1 MNDNTLLTTKVT
13 DAIRTIIRFVV
24 NGSLLDDI
32 IIGAFVLVAIGCPV
46 LVLLSFVVVASI
58 VGGAPVAVLGGRV
71 FEAVDIIVDDVDVL
85 LAIIVDLISF
95 ARSHVVPNAICF
107 CMSSNCSPWSSGQ
120 YV

>member
-46 LVLLSFVVVASI
+46 VLVSFVVVASI

-71 FEAVDIIVDDVDVL
+71 FTAVDIIVDDVDVL